1 MKRHLFTGLAILLP
15 VAMTVWI
22 VGFVVSFLT
31 QPFLGITEDIL
42 STIGIKDA
50 SFPFLQS
57 QQVLKIISQLLILI
71 FLSGTIITIGAVTRY
86 FFFRYIIKL
95 GDSVLHKIPVI
106 SSVYKTSQ
114 ELIQTIFTSD
124 NKAFKQVVLVPF
136 PNPESMS
143 IGLLTGDQIMGER
156 IPVFVPTTPNPTSGY
171 LVMYKAD
178 EVIPIEMSVETAL
191 RYVISCGVLIDP
203 NNLANGFK
211 PISATMHT
219 VKTGEHSIKEISE

>member
-15 VAMTVWI
+15 LAMTLWI
-22 VGFVVSFLT
+22 VGFVISFLT
-31 QPFLGITEDIL
+31 QPFLGITEEVL
-42 STIGIKDA
+42 STVGLKGT
-50 SFPFLQS
+50 SFLFLSS
-57 QQVLKIISQLLILI
+57 QQVLKVTSQLLILV
-71 FLSGTIITIGAVTRY
+71 FLGGAIITIGAVTRY
-86 FFFRYIIKL
+86 FLFRYVIKI
-95 GDSVLHKIPVI
+95 GDSILHKIPVI

-136 PNPESMS
+136 PNPGCMS
-143 IGLLTGDQIMGER
+143 IGLLTGDEIMGER

-171 LVMYKAD
+171 LVMYNAD

-203 NNLANGFK
+203 NSKANGFT
-211 PISATMHT
+211 PTS
-219 VKTGEHSIKEISE
+219 KTLQTLKAEELSIKEIGE